1 LTFSTPH
8 AHASLTPDEDPA
20 RATARLVAA
29 RSRYYERPVDSLAVA
44 TAVHEYAR
52 ARGEHALCARAKA
65 LQGMVSLHRGD
76 LRGALGLVVQAERN
90 AAGTGDDAAG
100 AEVAALK
107 AQVSFFTGSY
117 GPALNEA
124 KRAIALADRA
134 GDLRL
139 RIHARR
145 TTCLVFGNLAVPD
158 LRERVETLLAL
169 TLQAG
174 DSWEEAIS
182 RNDLAANLA
191 ERGEIDS
198 AEAEIE
204 QAVTA
209 ALAVEG
215 PNSFALAIVHS
226 TRADIRLQAG
236 RPAEALADA
245 EAALTHLARDG
256 EPDPYVLA
264 ATVRAEVQ
272 ARMTLG
278 QLERA
283 RQSGEGALE
292 WLGERVPQMRSF
304 ILATLAA
311 ELRAAGRVD
320 DAYDALARSAEL
332 ERQAFAELSELQR
345 SLERATLE
353 TDAARRESDSLA
365 AKNRELARMHA
376 ELADRTAQL
385 ESLQEQ
391 LREQADRDWLTGL
404 HNRRYLARELE
415 ATASGRLA
423 LPLALAVLDVDRFKQ
438 INDRF
443 GHDAGDRVLVRVAR
457 LLSDALREHDIVVRS
472 GGEEFLLV
480 MPSTDHNA
488 AVAGCERI
496 RQTIE
501 REDWTGVVD
510 GITVTASIGLAVADE
525 AGNVQRVAKLA
536 DERLYA
542 AKRLGRNRVVAD
554 EPAAPERVT

>member
-1 LTFSTPH
+1 
-8 AHASLTPDEDPA
+8 
-20 RATARLVAA
+20 
-29 RSRYYERPVDSLAVA
+29 
-44 TAVHEYAR
+44 
-52 ARGEHALCARAKA
+52 
-65 LQGMVSLHRGD
+65 
-76 LRGALGLVVQAERN
+76 
-90 AAGTGDDAAG
+90 
-100 AEVAALK
+100 
-107 AQVSFFTGSY
+107 
-117 GPALNEA
+117 
-124 KRAIALADRA
+124 
-134 GDLRL
+134 
-139 RIHARR
+139 
-145 TTCLVFGNLAVPD
+145 
-158 LRERVETLLAL
+158 
-169 TLQAG
+169 
-174 DSWEEAIS
+174 
-182 RNDLAANLA
+182 
-191 ERGEIDS
+191 
-198 AEAEIE
+198 
-204 QAVTA
+204 
-209 ALAVEG
+209 
-215 PNSFALAIVHS
+215 
-226 TRADIRLQAG
+226 
-236 RPAEALADA
+236 
-245 EAALTHLARDG
+245 
-256 EPDPYVLA
+256 
-264 ATVRAEVQ
+264 VQ

-311 ELRAAGRVD
+311 ELRAAGRVE

-376 ELADRTAQL
+376 ELADRTVQL

-415 ATASGRLA
+415 ATASGSLA
-423 LPLALAVLDVDRFKQ
+423 LPLALAVLDLDHFKQ

-457 LLSDALREHDIVVRS
+457 LLSDALREDDIVVRS

-488 AVAGCERI
+488 AAAGCERI

-501 REDWTGVVD
+501 GEDWTGVAD
-510 GITVTASIGLAVADE
+510 GVTVTASIGLAVADE
-525 AGNVQRVAKLA
+525 AGSVERVAKLA
-536 DERLYA
+536 DERLYM
-542 AKRLGRNRVVAD
+542 AKHQGRNRIVAG
-554 EPAAPERVT
+554 EPAQPERVI